1 MKFMIFLIVT
11 LSISVI
17 YPANVLAGPHW
28 SHEDQAHWGAIEDAA
43 QTEVPLMFPYA
54 VCSIG
59 EHQSPVDLAS
69 GSNSVEKLNKLKMK
83 YHSDEPVFYNSGHAV
98 QVNTSL
104 DYEGRLKI
112 GKETYPLIQF
122 HFHEPSEH
130 IINGEAFPA
139 ELHFVH
145 VRENG
150 KIAVLGVL
158 IREGEEHSTIQ
169 TILDN
174 VPFVHEEQNA
184 DSGIRIDPRSL
195 LPRNKKEYYSF
206 AGSLT
211 TPPCSEGVEWYVLA
225 EPITMSLSQLDQLKN
240 FYTNN
245 ARHIQN
251 LNSRS
256 ISSRKD
262 IHFDHE

>member
-1 MKFMIFLIVT
+1 MKMKSVFLGIVSLFAFCVT
-11 LSISVI
+11 F
-17 YPANVLAGPHW
+17 AFAGPHW
-28 SHEDQAHWGAIEDAA
+28 THEEQANWGGIEDPS

-59 EHQSPVDLAS
+59 NHQSPVDLAAD
-69 GSNSVEKLNKLKMK
+69 GHTEKLNNLKIK
-83 YHSDEPVFYNSGHAV
+83 YYPDEPVFYNTGHAV

-104 DYEGRLKI
+104 DYNGRLKV
-112 GKETYPLIQF
+112 GKESYPLIQF

-130 IINGEAFPA
+130 VVNQEVFPA

-158 IREGEEHSTIQ
+158 IREGDENATLQ

-174 VPFVHEEQNA
+174 MPHIPEEENA
-184 DSGIRIDPRSL
+184 DTGININPLSL
-195 LPRNKKEYYSF
+195 LPQNRKDYYSL

-211 TPPCSEGVEWYVLA
+211 TPPCSEGVNWYVLA
-225 EPITMSLSQLDQLKN
+225 EPITVSESQLDQLKA
-240 FYTNN
+240 FYSDN
-245 ARHIQN
+245 ARDVQD
-251 LNSRS
+251 LNGRRV
-256 ISSRKD
+256 SSKKM
-262 IHFDHE
+262 HNY

>member
-1 MKFMIFLIVT
+1 MRIKKVFSGTIFFLT
-11 LSISVI
+11 I
-17 YPANVLAGPHW
+17 YATTALAGPHW
-28 SHEDQAHWGAIEDAA
+28 DHHEQAHWGAIEDTS

-54 VCSIG
+54 TCSIG
-59 EHQSPVDLAS
+59 SHQSPVDLAA
-69 GSNSVEKLNKLKMK
+69 GGNKVEKLNNLKAQ
-83 YHSDEPVFYNSGHAV
+83 YHFDNPTFYNSGHAV

-104 DYEGRLKI
+104 EYKGQLKI
-112 GKETYPLIQF
+112 GKEKYPLIQY

-130 IINGEAFPA
+130 IINGEVFPA

-158 IREGEEHSTIQ
+158 IREGTEHETFQ

-174 VPFVHEEQNA
+174 VPLTPEEQNA
-184 DSGIRIDPRSL
+184 DTGIAINPKSL
-195 LPRNKKEYYSF
+195 LPRNKRDYYSL

-225 EPITMSLSQLDQLKN
+225 EPISVSTSQLDQLKS
-240 FYTNN
+240 FYTDN
-245 ARHIQN
+245 ARHAQD
-251 LNSRS
+251 LNGRTVSTKR
-256 ISSRKD
+256 
-262 IHFDHE
+262 